1 MTTHNFECLLFEFS
15 EGIATLT
22 LNRPDRMNA
31 FGMSQSQDLISAL
44 DVTDADDSI
53 KAVIITGAGKAFSSG
68 ADLSGGGFARERAE
82 ETGPIDKLPVA
93 RDGAGVITLRLYAS
107 RKPLIAAVNGPSVG
121 MGATIQLGMDI
132 RLASTEAHYH
142 FVFGRRGI
150 VPEGCS
156 TYFLPRL
163 VGIGTAMEWCASGR
177 RVPAGEALERGLVR
191 SLHSP
196 EDLMPAAR
204 AIAKD
209 MADNVAPVSMALTRQ
224 MMWRMMGASHPME
237 AHIAESRALHHRFRS
252 ADAREGVGA
261 WLQRREPNF
270 PDKVSELPDIWPGWQ
285 EPAYEA

>member
-1 MTTHNFECLLFEFS
+1 MTAPTFEALLFDVED
-15 EGIATLT
+15 GVATLT

-31 FGMSQSQDLISAL
+31 FGMTQSEDLINAL
-44 DVTDADDSI
+44 DITDADDAI

-68 ADLSGGGFARERAE
+68 ADLGGGGFARERPE
-82 ETGPIDKLPVA
+82 ETGPIENLAIA
-93 RDGAGVITLRLYAS
+93 RDGAGKITLRLYAS
-107 RKPLIAAVNGPSVG
+107 KKPLIAAVNGAAVG

-156 TYFLPRL
+156 TFFLPRL
-163 VGIGTAMEWCASGR
+163 VGIGTAMEWCATGR
-177 RVPAGEALERGLVR
+177 RVPAQEALERGLVR
-191 SLHSP
+191 SLHAP
-196 EDLMPAAR
+196 DELMGAAR
-204 AIAKD
+204 AIARE

-237 AHIAESRALHHRFRS
+237 AHRVESLALHHRFRS

-261 WLQRREPNF
+261 WLQRREPAF
-270 PDKVSELPDIWPGWQ
+270 PDKVSELPDIWPGWI
-285 EPAYEA
+285 EPTYEG